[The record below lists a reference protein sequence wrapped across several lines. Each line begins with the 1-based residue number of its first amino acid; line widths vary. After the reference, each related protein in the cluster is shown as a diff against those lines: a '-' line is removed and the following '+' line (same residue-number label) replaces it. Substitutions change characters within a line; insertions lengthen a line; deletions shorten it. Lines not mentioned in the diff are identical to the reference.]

1 MGQARVL
8 IGVNVFWLALSLLVD
23 GLNTLVLPHRL
34 LALVGEANQA
44 TVLGLITFVGLAAAA
59 AVQPIVGIMS
69 DRSRTRWGRRGAI
82 GVGVLLALPSLALFG
97 LAGGVIAA
105 LLGYLLVQ
113 LAAGVAQT
121 GQQALLPDL
130 IATNRRGIAAGLKG
144 FMDVVG
150 ATLGFVILG
159 QLLGCGGTAPALLVI
174 GAALVLLFVLTVW
187 LAREPARPAACVGRV
202 SVADAFRFDVRRHRA
217 FASLIASRFLFLLGT
232 YAVGRFFFFFVADR
246 LALAPNEAAAAAGA
260 LLGGLGLTTA
270 LGALPAGWA
279 ADRIGRVP
287 LMVAGAGLSA
297 AGVLLLTTASSS
309 TTILLF
315 GGLMA
320 LGSAAFSAANW
331 ALTADLVPPAEAARF
346 MGLANFGTAGA
357 AAAAGLFGPLVDWAN
372 GRDLGTGYT
381 ALFALAAVAFIA
393 SVVPLRAVVVT
404 APAPLAL
411 AGSPEGSS

>member
-1 MGQARVL
+1 MAQARLL

-23 GLNTLVLPHRL
+23 GLNTLVLPHHL
-34 LALVGEANQA
+34 LGLVGEANQA

-59 AVQPIVGIMS
+59 AVQPLAGSMS
-69 DRSRTRWGRRGAI
+69 DRNRTRWSRRGVI
-82 GVGVLLALPSLALFG
+82 GLGVLLALPALALFG

-113 LAAGVAQT
+113 IAAGVAQT

-130 IATNRRGIAAGLKG
+130 IAANRRGFAAGIKG

-150 ATLGFVILG
+150 ATLGFVVLG
-159 QLLGCGGTAPALLVI
+159 QLLGGGGTTPALLVI
-174 GAALVLLFVLTVW
+174 AATLVVLFLLTVLL
-187 LAREPARPAACVGRV
+187 APEPARPAAYTTRFGI
-202 SVADAFRFDVRRHRA
+202 ADAFRFDVRQHRA

-232 YAVGRFFFFFVADR
+232 YAVGRFFLFFVADR
-246 LALAPNEAAAAAGA
+246 LALEPNAAAAEAGA
-260 LLGGLGLTTA
+260 LLAGLGLTTA
-270 LGALPAGWA
+270 LAALPAGWA

-287 LMVAGAGLSA
+287 LMAAGAGVSA
-297 AGVLLLTTASSS
+297 AGVLLLMTASSS

-331 ALTADLVPPAEAARF
+331 ALTADLAPPAEAARF
-346 MGLANFGTAGA
+346 LGLANLGTAGA

-372 GRDLGTGYT
+372 GRDQGAGYT
-381 ALFALAAVAFIA
+381 ALFALATVAFIGSLA
-393 SVVPLRAVVVT
+393 PLRAVVA
-404 APAPLAL
+404 APTPGAL
-411 AGSPEGSS
+411 AGSPETIA

>member
-1 MGQARVL
+1 MRQTRLL
-8 IGVNVFWLALSLLVD
+8 IGVNVFWLALSLLGD
-23 GLNTLVLPHRL
+23 GLNTIVLPHRL
-34 LALVGEANQA
+34 FAIVDEAHQA
-44 TVLGLITFVGLAAAA
+44 TVLGLITFAGLAVGA
-59 AVQPIVGIMS
+59 AVQPIIGTMS
-69 DRSRTRWGRRGAI
+69 DRSRARWGRRGAI
-82 GVGVLLALPSLALFG
+82 GLGVFLALPSLALFG
-97 LAGGVIAA
+97 LAGGAIAA

-113 LAAGVAQT
+113 LAASVAQA

-130 IATNRRGIAAGLKG
+130 IATNRRGIAAGVKG

-159 QLLGCGGTAPALLVI
+159 QLLGGAGTAPALLVI
-174 GAALVLLFVLTVW
+174 GAALVLLFLLTV
-187 LAREPARPAACVGRV
+187 LLTREPAQPAACVARV
-202 SVADAFRFDVRRHRA
+202 SFKDAFRFDIRRHRA

-232 YAVGRFFFFFVADR
+232 YAVGRFFLFYVADR
-246 LALAPNEAAAAAGA
+246 LALDPNDAAAQAGA
-260 LLGGLGLTTA
+260 LLGGLGLVTA
-270 LGALPAGWA
+270 LAALPAGWA

-287 LMVAGAGLSA
+287 LMVVGAGLSA
-297 AGVLLLTTASSS
+297 AGVLLLTMASSS

-372 GRDLGTGYT
+372 GRDPGAGYT

-393 SVVPLRAVVVT
+393 SAVPLRAVVAT
-404 APAPLAL
+404 APTPVAL
-411 AGSPEGSS
+411 AGSLEGLP

>member
-1 MGQARVL
+1 MIQARLL
-8 IGVNVFWLALSLLVD
+8 IGVNVFWLALSLLFD
-23 GLNTLVLPHRL
+23 GLNTLVLPYRL
-34 LALVGEANQA
+34 FTLVDEAQQA
-44 TVLGLITFVGLAAAA
+44 TALGLITFVGLAVGA
-59 AVQPIVGIMS
+59 AVQPIAGALS
-69 DRSRTRWGRRGAI
+69 DRNRSRWSRRGAI
-82 GVGVLLALPSLALFG
+82 GLGVLLALPSLTLFG

-113 LAAGVAQT
+113 IAASVAQA

-130 IATNRRGIAAGLKG
+130 IAMNRRGIAAGLKG

-159 QLLGCGGTAPALLVI
+159 QLLGGGGTVSALLVI
-174 GAALVLLFVLTVW
+174 GAALVLLVLLTVL
-187 LAREPARPAACVGRV
+187 LAREPARPPTCVARV
-202 SVADAFRFDVRRHRA
+202 GVTDAFRFDVRRHRA

-232 YAVGRFFFFFVADR
+232 YAVGRFFLFFVADR
-246 LALAPNEAAAAAGA
+246 LALDPNGAAAEAGA
-260 LLGGLGLTTA
+260 LLGGLGLVTA
-270 LGALPAGWA
+270 LAALPAGWA

-297 AGVLLLTTASSS
+297 AGVLLLATASSS

-331 ALTADLVPPAEAARF
+331 ALTADLVPVDEAARF

-372 GRDLGTGYT
+372 GRNESTGYT
-381 ALFALAAVAFIA
+381 ALFVLAAVAFIA
-393 SVVPLRAVVVT
+393 SVVPLRAVVAT
-404 APAPLAL
+404 ALTPLAL
-411 AGSPEGSS
+411 AASREGPS